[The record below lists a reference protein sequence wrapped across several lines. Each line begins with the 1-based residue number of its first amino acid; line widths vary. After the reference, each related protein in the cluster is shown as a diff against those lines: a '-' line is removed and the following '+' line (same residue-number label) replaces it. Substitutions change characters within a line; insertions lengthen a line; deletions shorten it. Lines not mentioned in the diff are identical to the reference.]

1 MHRFG
6 CTDLERHG
14 ALMRITIKQAGEG
27 TGKSKATI
35 LRAIKDGTISAVKD
49 ESSGVWMID
58 PAELYRVFPSAS
70 NDASE
75 ALHGEAGSTRR
86 EVMMMQQQLEELRHE
101 RERERL
107 DKDRQIESLTRRL
120 EAADEERRTTLRQL
134 TAILTDQRTQTI
146 ITPPPEPSSAAT
158 PATTKGRS
166 WWRFG
171 KR

>member
-6 CTDLERHG
+6 CTDLELHE
-14 ALMRITIKQAGEG
+14 ALMRITIKQAGEA

-35 LRAIKDGTISAVKD
+35 LRAIKAGTISAVKD
-49 ESSGVWMID
+49 ELSGAWMID
-58 PAELYRVFPSAS
+58 PADLYRVFQPAS
-70 NDASE
+70 NDAGE
-75 ALHGEAGSTRR
+75 VLHGEAGASRR
-86 EVMMMQQQLEELRHE
+86 EVTMMQQQLEELRHE

-146 ITPPPEPSSAAT
+146 ITPLPEPSPAAAQET
-158 PATTKGRS
+158 RRS